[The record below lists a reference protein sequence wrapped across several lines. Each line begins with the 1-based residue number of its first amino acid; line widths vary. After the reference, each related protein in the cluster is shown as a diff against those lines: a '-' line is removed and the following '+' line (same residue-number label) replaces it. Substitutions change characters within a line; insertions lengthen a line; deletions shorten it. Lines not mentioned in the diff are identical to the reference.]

1 MQKGTFSFVLVHG
14 FLDAGEIWRPIV
26 GAVSPIWGGEWMAPD
41 LPGMGMRWQDGGP
54 FTLARFGEELA
65 TYIDGL
71 QSPVILIGHSM
82 GAQLVELAARLR
94 PERVRGLV
102 LLSPIPLAGTHM
114 SSETFNALA
123 SSGGDI
129 EAQRVMRQGLT
140 AQPADSAVLE
150 WLIAL
155 GRNVRRDTT
164 HALVAAWNEGL
175 PEGRTPSV
183 FTGPVLVAAGAADGF
198 TTQEMAASVA
208 ARFTGASE
216 ELLPGC
222 GHWPHAERPALVAA
236 LIARFVASLSASAE
250 PTSQS
255 GAKGWTSA
263 FIEHSSKIFADTL
276 APSVMFE
283 ASVLARVVQGR
294 ERVQTI
300 LTAASGLY
308 EALDFTRRTVDG
320 DRTYLEWEAKFGGGE
335 HVAGVTILTTDAVGK
350 ISAIAIHHRP
360 LPNTLRFSAQLGHAL
375 TGKIEADLF
384 YSAQ

>member
-1 MQKGTFSFVLVHG
+1 V
-14 FLDAGEIWRPIV
+14 
-26 GAVSPIWGGEWMAPD
+26 
-41 LPGMGMRWQDGGP
+41 
-54 FTLARFGEELA
+54 A

-82 GAQLVELAARLR
+82 GTQVVELAARLR

-114 SSETFNALA
+114 SSEIANALA

-129 EAQRVMRQGLT
+129 EAQRVMRQGFM
-140 AQPADSAVLE
+140 AQPTDAAVLE

-164 HALVAAWNEGL
+164 HALVAAWDKGL
-175 PEGRTPSV
+175 PEGQTPSV

-198 TTQEMAASVA
+198 STQDMAASVA

-236 LIARFVASLSASAE
+236 LIARFVASLSVNAK

-255 GAKGWTSA
+255 GAGGWTSA
-263 FIEHSSKIFADTL
+263 FIEQSSKIFADTL

-283 ASVLARVVQGR
+283 ASVLTRVVQGR

-308 EALDFTRRTVDG
+308 EALEFTRRTVDG
-320 DRTYLEWEAKFGGGE
+320 DRTYLEWEGKFGGGG
-335 HVAGVTILTTDAVGK
+335 HVVGVTILTTDAVGQ

-360 LPNTLRFSAQLGHAL
+360 LSNVVRFSAQLGRAL
-375 TGKIEADLF
+375 TGKVEADLF